1 MLCGST
7 QLWPQPTGPVTLGSR
22 SVSFFHEQIRF
33 ETAAHEPV
41 RNLLERSYAV
51 FNDNVINMIQNN
63 EYWLRKGDVRQFLI
77 KVSVTRSEET
87 KLRLGSDESYN
98 LTVRPNDGD
107 LVATV
112 RAKTFFGARH
122 GLETLAQLIWWDE
135 YEGILK
141 VSYAMAKLVVQFRN
155 PS

>member
-1 MLCGST
+1 MLCGPS
-7 QLWPQPTGPVTLGSR
+7 QIWPQPTGPITLGSR

-41 RNLLERSYAV
+41 KSLLEKSYAV
-51 FNDNVINMIQNN
+51 FNDNVLALVKNS
-63 EYWLRKGDVRQFLI
+63 EYWMRKGDVRQFLI

-98 LTVRPNDGD
+98 LTVRPNEDD

-122 GLETLAQLIWWDE
+122 GLETLSQMIWWDE
-135 YEGILK
+135 NEGILK
-141 VSYAMAKLVVQFRN
+141 VSTRYRFLMW
-155 PS
+155 SS